1 VAAVSAAAEALRSA
15 SLSLRDAAR
24 KEGIMPNDPMWL
36 WSISQEAALDALA
49 TLAEEQ
55 EKNSGTLIRDTK
67 VVVDS
72 QVTALKTTLQVAQE
86 QNRRSEIM
94 VRQSESDREKLVNH
108 TVDQLTEQVSAK
120 LSGALVLRQRRYDR
134 THRWGSAALVA
145 GIALGLFLGGYSLHA
160 YQWRFETGSVQRC
173 LQSAVRSA
181 DGTLFCQVK
190 AVQAAW

>member
-1 VAAVSAAAEALRSA
+1 VSAAAEALRSA

-24 KEGIMPNDPMWL
+24 KEGIMPHDPMWL

-55 EKNSGTLIRDTK
+55 ENNSGTLIRDTK

-72 QVTALKTTLQVAQE
+72 QVAALKTTLQVAQE

-145 GIALGLFLGGYSLHA
+145 GMALGLFLAGYGLHA
-160 YQWRFETGSVQRC
+160 YQWRFETGGVQRC

-190 AVQAAW
+190 AVQAQW

>member
-1 VAAVSAAAEALRSA
+1 MSKAADALRAAALETREAA
-15 SLSLRDAAR
+15 WKD
-24 KEGIMPNDPMWL
+24 GIDPDGPLGAWVR
-36 WSISQEAALDALA
+36 SQERSLTAQALMLD
-49 TLAEEQ
+49 EQ
-55 EKNSGTLIRDTK
+55 EARVKTVKET
-67 VVVDS
+67 VDG
-72 QVTALKTTLQVAQE
+72 QVEVLKTTLQVAQE
-86 QNRRSEIM
+86 HNKRAEIM

-145 GIALGLFLGGYSLHA
+145 GVALGLFLGGYSLHA
-160 YQWRFETGSVQRC
+160 YQWRFETGGVQRC

-190 AVQAAW
+190 AVQAQW

>member
-1 VAAVSAAAEALRSA
+1 VSAASEALRSA

-24 KEGIMPNDPMWL
+24 KEGIMPHDPMWL

-55 EKNSGTLIRDTK
+55 EKNSGVLIRDTK

-86 QNRRSEIM
+86 QNKRSEIM

-145 GIALGLFLGGYSLHA
+145 GIALGVFLGGYSLHA
-160 YQWRFETGSVQRC
+160 YQWRFETGGVQRC

>member
-1 VAAVSAAAEALRSA
+1 MSKASEALR
-15 SLSLRDAAR
+15 AAAIETR
-24 KEGIMPNDPMWL
+24 EAAWKDGIDPDGPLGVWVR
-36 WSISQEAALDALA
+36 SQERALA
-49 TLAEEQ
+49 AQALMLDEQETRVTNVVTTAKEAVDGQVEVLKKTLA
-55 EKNSGTLIRDTK
+55 L
-67 VVVDS
+67 
-72 QVTALKTTLQVAQE
+72 AQE
-86 QNRRSEIM
+86 HNKRHEILA
-94 VRQSESDREKLVNH
+94 RQSETDRERLVNH

-145 GIALGLFLGGYSLHA
+145 GVMLALFLCGYSLHA
-160 YQWRFETGSVQRC
+160 YQWRYETGSVQRC

>member
-1 VAAVSAAAEALRSA
+1 VSKAADALRAAALETREAA
-15 SLSLRDAAR
+15 WKD
-24 KEGIMPNDPMWL
+24 GIDPDGPLGAWVR
-36 WSISQEAALDALA
+36 SQERALA
-49 TLAEEQ
+49 AQALMLDEQ
-55 EKNSGTLIRDTK
+55 ETRVTY
-67 VVVDS
+67 VVTTAKAAADG
-72 QVTALKTTLQVAQE
+72 QVEVLKTTLGLAQE
-86 QNRRSEIM
+86 HNKRAEIM

-145 GIALGLFLGGYSLHA
+145 GVALGLFLGGYGLHA
-160 YQWRFETGSVQRC
+160 HQWRFETGSVQRC

-190 AVQAAW
+190 AVQAGW

>member
-1 VAAVSAAAEALRSA
+1 VSAAAEALRSA

-24 KEGIMPNDPMWL
+24 KEGIMPHDPMWL

-145 GIALGLFLGGYSLHA
+145 GIALGLFLGGYGLHA
-160 YQWRFETGSVQRC
+160 YQWRFETGGVQRC

-190 AVQAAW
+190 AVQAQW

>member
-1 VAAVSAAAEALRSA
+1 MNAAAEAIRAA
-15 SLSLRDAAR
+15 SLTMRDAAR
-24 KEGIMPNDPMWL
+24 KEGITPHDPLWL
-36 WSISQEAALDALA
+36 WCVSQEAALNALA
-49 TLAEEQ
+49 GMLEEQ
-55 EKNSGTLIRDTK
+55 EKQNGTVIRDTK

-86 QNRRSEIM
+86 QNKRSEIM
-94 VRQSESDREKLVNH
+94 VRQSESDREKLVHH

-145 GIALGLFLGGYSLHA
+145 SIALGLFLGGYSLHG

>member
-1 VAAVSAAAEALRSA
+1 VSAASEALRSA

-24 KEGIMPNDPMWL
+24 KEGIMPHDPMWL

-55 EKNSGTLIRDTK
+55 EKNSGVLIRDTK

-145 GIALGLFLGGYSLHA
+145 GIALGLFLGG
-160 YQWRFETGSVQRC
+160 
-173 LQSAVRSA
+173 
-181 DGTLFCQVK
+181 
-190 AVQAAW
+190 

>member
-1 VAAVSAAAEALRSA
+1 MNAAAEAIRAA
-15 SLSLRDAAR
+15 SLTMRDAAR
-24 KEGIMPNDPMWL
+24 KEGITPHDPLWL
-36 WSISQEAALDALA
+36 WCVSQEAALNALA
-49 TLAEEQ
+49 GMLEEQ
-55 EKNSGTLIRDTK
+55 EKQNGTLIRDTK

-86 QNRRSEIM
+86 QNKRSEIM
-94 VRQSESDREKLVNH
+94 VRQSESDREKLVHH

-145 GIALGLFLGGYSLHA
+145 GVMMGLFLGGYGLHT
-160 YQWRFETGSVQRC
+160 YLWRFETGSVQRC

>member
-1 VAAVSAAAEALRSA
+1 MSAASEALRSA

-24 KEGIMPNDPMWL
+24 KEGIMPHDPMWL

-49 TLAEEQ
+49 ALAEEQ
-55 EKNSGTLIRDTK
+55 EKNSGVLIRDTK

-86 QNRRSEIM
+86 QNKRSEIM
-94 VRQSESDREKLVNH
+94 ARQSESDREKLVNH

-145 GIALGLFLGGYSLHA
+145 GIALGLFLGGYGLHA
-160 YQWRFETGSVQRC
+160 YQWKFETGGVQRC

-190 AVQAAW
+190 AVQAQW

>member
-1 VAAVSAAAEALRSA
+1 VSAAAEALRSA

-145 GIALGLFLGGYSLHA
+145 GIALGLFLGGYGLHA
-160 YQWRFETGSVQRC
+160 YQWRFETGGVQRC

-190 AVQAAW
+190 AVQAQW

>member
-1 VAAVSAAAEALRSA
+1 
-15 SLSLRDAAR
+15 
-24 KEGIMPNDPMWL
+24 MPNDPMWL
-36 WSISQEAALDALA
+36 WCVSQEAALNALA
-49 TLAEEQ
+49 SMVEEQ
-55 EKNSGTLIRDTK
+55 EKHNGTLIRDTK

-86 QNRRSEIM
+86 QNKRSEIM

-145 GIALGLFLGGYSLHA
+145 GVVTALFLGGYSLHA

>member
-1 VAAVSAAAEALRSA
+1 MNAAAEAIRGA

-24 KEGIMPNDPMWL
+24 KEGIMPHDPMWL
-36 WSISQEAALDALA
+36 WCVSQEAALNALA
-49 TLAEEQ
+49 SMLEEQ
-55 EKNSGTLIRDTK
+55 EKHNGTLIRDTK

-86 QNRRSEIM
+86 QNKRSEIM
-94 VRQSESDREKLVNH
+94 VRQSESDREKLVHH

-145 GIALGLFLGGYSLHA
+145 GVVTALFLGGYSLHA
-160 YQWRFETGSVQRC
+160 YQWRFETGGVQRC

>member
-1 VAAVSAAAEALRSA
+1 VSAASEALRSA

-24 KEGIMPNDPMWL
+24 KEGIMPHDPMWL

-55 EKNSGTLIRDTK
+55 EKNSGALIRDTK

-86 QNRRSEIM
+86 QTKRSEIM
-94 VRQSESDREKLVNH
+94 ARQSESDREKLVNH

-145 GIALGLFLGGYSLHA
+145 GIALGLFLGGYGLHA
-160 YQWRFETGSVQRC
+160 YQWKFETGGVQRC

-190 AVQAAW
+190 AVQAQW

>member
-1 VAAVSAAAEALRSA
+1 
-15 SLSLRDAAR
+15 
-24 KEGIMPNDPMWL
+24 MPHDPMWL

-55 EKNSGTLIRDTK
+55 EKNTGALIRDTK

-86 QNRRSEIM
+86 QTKRSEIM
-94 VRQSESDREKLVNH
+94 ARQSESDREKLVNH

-134 THRWGSAALVA
+134 THRWGSAVLVA
-145 GIALGLFLGGYSLHA
+145 GIALGLFLGGYP
-160 YQWRFETGSVQRC
+160 
-173 LQSAVRSA
+173 
-181 DGTLFCQVK
+181 GTLYQEV
-190 AVQAAW
+190 ADRAAAQAATPKACRQDGRAGLGDLRFGLGLFVLGLRWDRVHVYLL

>member
-1 VAAVSAAAEALRSA
+1 MAAVSAAAEALRSA

-36 WSISQEAALDALA
+36 WCVSQEAALEALA

-55 EKNSGTLIRDTK
+55 EKHSGTLIRDTK

-86 QNRRSEIM
+86 QNKRSEIM

-145 GIALGLFLGGYSLHA
+145 GAMLALFLGGYGLHS
-160 YQWRFETGSVQRC
+160 YEWRFEMGSVQRC

>member
-1 VAAVSAAAEALRSA
+1 
-15 SLSLRDAAR
+15 
-24 KEGIMPNDPMWL
+24 MPHDPMWL

-49 TLAEEQ
+49 ALAEEQ
-55 EKNSGTLIRDTK
+55 EKNSGVLIRDTK

-94 VRQSESDREKLVNH
+94 ARQSESDREKLVNH

-134 THRWGSAALVA
+134 THRWGSAALVS
-145 GIALGLFLGGYSLHA
+145 GIALGLFLGGYGLHA
-160 YQWRFETGSVQRC
+160 YQWKFETGSVQRC

-190 AVQAAW
+190 AVQAQW

>member
-1 VAAVSAAAEALRSA
+1 MSKAAESLRAAALETREAAWKDGIDPDGPLGTWVRSQERALTAQALMLDEQETRITDVVTNAKAAVDGQVEVLKKT
-15 SLSLRDAAR
+15 L
-24 KEGIMPNDPMWL
+24 
-36 WSISQEAALDALA
+36 ALA
-49 TLAEEQ
+49 Q
-55 EKNSGTLIRDTK
+55 EHNK
-67 VVVDS
+67 
-72 QVTALKTTLQVAQE
+72 
-86 QNRRSEIM
+86 RSEIM

-145 GIALGLFLGGYSLHA
+145 GLMMGLFLGGYGLHA
-160 YQWRFETGSVQRC
+160 YQWRFETGGVQRC

-190 AVQAAW
+190 AVQAQW

>member
-1 VAAVSAAAEALRSA
+1 VSAAAEALRSA

-36 WSISQEAALDALA
+36 WPISQEAALDALA

-145 GIALGLFLGGYSLHA
+145 GIALGLFLGGYGLHA
-160 YQWRFETGSVQRC
+160 YQWKFETGGVQRC

-190 AVQAAW
+190 AVQAQW